1 MDFKLDTARD
11 RIWTPQEAEQDL
23 REREL
28 GAWRRWLEDDCLIY
42 LLSPPVS
49 AGADLGWDRGSGT
62 VVQTLEGGAFIFR
75 RTMVWREAGMFTSQT
90 IEARLAAYPTSV
102 QLVAY
107 DDDDELQRSQLGS

>member
-1 MDFKLDTARD
+1 LDFTVDTARD

-28 GAWRRWLEDDCLIY
+28 GAWRRWLEDDCLVY
-42 LLSPPVS
+42 LLSPPVT

-62 VVQTLEGGAFIFR
+62 VVQTLDGGAFIFR
-75 RTMVWREAGMFTSQT
+75 RTMVMREVPTLAPQT
-90 IEARLAAYPTSV
+90 IEARLVAFQTSA

-107 DDDDELQRSQLGS
+107 DDELQRSQRGS